1 MKRLIALTL
10 TVMMTLGLV
19 ACKNSS
25 ATNQPKEQKEEE
37 SQQSENEAED
47 TSNEQE
53 KAGAGEDTPVT
64 MKLGWAETAERSGH
78 ALSEA
83 AYTFQEQVEELSGG
97 TITVELYPAAQ
108 LGDASSMLTQVESG
122 TLESCMSISNG
133 QFATSYYPDLGF
145 LDIPYLF
152 ESSEE
157 AYELLNPDG
166 EFFAKLQGDITEKTG
181 IRPLVF
187 FNEGLRHI
195 TNSKRPIMRP
205 EDLKGLKIRTMNV
218 AAHMKMFETLGAQPT
233 NVSWNELYTA
243 LQTGAVEGQE
253 NPIAN
258 AVYIS
263 AWEVQ
268 KYMTLDGHV
277 CLCGLFCM
285 NEDFYSSLSDAQK
298 AAVDQAARK
307 SLEAEYTMYKEKEA
321 DNLELLKEKGLEI
334 TELSAEEIDAF
345 RQACQGEVLDY
356 LRTVMDTPE
365 LLDEA
370 IERVE
375 EIRK

>member
-1 MKRLIALTL
+1 MKRRIVLALTAA
-10 TVMMTLGLV
+10 MILGLT
-19 ACKNSS
+19 ACGSS
-25 ATNQPKEQKEEE
+25 PASDQPKEQEEVSQQPETEEE
-37 SQQSENEAED
+37 NASD
-47 TSNEQE
+47 EQE
-53 KAGAGEDTPVT
+53 AAPGETPVT

-83 AYTFQEQVEELSGG
+83 AYTFKEQVEELSGG
-97 TITVELYPAAQ
+97 TVTVELYPAAQ

-122 TLESCMSISNG
+122 TLEACMSISNG

-152 ESSEE
+152 ESGAE
-157 AYELLNPDG
+157 AYELLDPEG
-166 EFFAKLQGDITEKTG
+166 EFFAKLQADITEKTG

-195 TNSKRPIMRP
+195 TNSKKPVLTP

-285 NEDFYSSLSDAQK
+285 NEDFYGSLSDAQK
-298 AAVDQAARK
+298 AAVDEAARK
-307 SLEAEYTMYKEKEA
+307 SLEAEYGMYKEKEA
-321 DNLELLKEKGLEI
+321 ENLALLKEKGLEV
-334 TELSAEEIDAF
+334 TELSTEEIDAF
-345 RQACQGEVLDY
+345 RQACQGEVLEY

-370 IERVE
+370 MERVE
-375 EIRK
+375 EIRR